1 VNDIYIHA
9 VTQCQKAKDELQ
21 RSRKQVESL
30 RSQLEETKAK
40 LGNAE
45 GRIAAMETS
54 KFWKMR
60 AGWFK
65 MKKVLRLKADEQ

>member
-54 KFWKMR
+54 KFWKIR
-60 AGWFK
+60 AGWFRVK
-65 MKKVLRLKADEQ
+65 RLLGSQED